1 MEHSNTV
8 VLRDTNEVY
17 AKVDCDPSIAYE
29 LRDVFTFRVP
39 GAEFSPKFRAKLW
52 DGKIYLFNPINKLL
66 YRGHIETVRQ
76 FCEDRGYGFEYAAPP
91 ESTFT
96 LETAES
102 FVKALKPKFE
112 PTEHQMVAFT
122 SAIQNRRRVLVS
134 PTASGKSLII
144 YMLMR
149 FHLLSDRKGLII
161 VPKVQLVEQ
170 LFSDFKEYSE
180 LNNWQAENY
189 IHRIYSGKD
198 KDNPSAKVY
207 ISTWQSLFEMPKK
220 YFEQFDYVIN
230 DEVHL
235 SQAKS
240 LTYILENLTRAADRI
255 GLTGTLSESK
265 THELVITGL
274 FGQVQKVISTRE
286 LMDKNLVSDFKIK
299 CLLLKHPIEA
309 CKAAKDFTFVEEME
323 YLVQSVERNTF
334 ITNLCIS
341 LTGNTLVL
349 FQYVEKHGKILY
361 DMIKE
366 KAGSRRVFLIY
377 GDTDV
382 DVREK
387 IRAIVEKESDAII
400 VASFGTSSTGTNI
413 KNLHNVVF
421 ASPSKSRI
429 RNLQSIGRALRKAD
443 NKSVATLYDIADD
456 LKYKKYQD
464 NYTLKHFEI
473 RIMTYAEEKFD
484 FKIFKLDLAKGIT

>member
-1 MEHSNTV
+1 M
-8 VLRDTNEVY
+8 
-17 AKVDCDPSIAYE
+17 
-29 LRDVFTFRVP
+29 DV
-39 GAEFSPKFRAKLW
+39 K
-52 DGKIYLFNPINKLL
+52 GKIVSIKKIQTPKKVYNL
-66 YRGHIETVRQ
+66 HV
-76 FCEDRGYGFEYAAPP
+76 EDNHNYFA
-91 ESTFT
+91 
-96 LETAES
+96 
-102 FVKALKPKFE
+102 
-112 PTEHQMVAFT
+112 
-122 SAIQNRRRVLVS
+122 N
-134 PTASGKSLII
+134 
-144 YMLMR
+144 
-149 FHLLSDRKGLII
+149 
-161 VPKVQLVEQ
+161 
-170 LFSDFKEYSE
+170 E
-180 LNNWQAENY
+180 LN
-189 IHRIYSGKD
+189 
-198 KDNPSAKVY
+198 
-207 ISTWQSLFEMPKK
+207 IS
-220 YFEQFDYVIN
+220 N
-230 DEVHL
+230 CHL

-240 LTYILENLTRAADRI
+240 LTYILENLTRASDRI

-334 ITNLCIS
+334 ITNLCMS
-341 LTGNTLVL
+341 LSGNTLVL

-366 KAGSRRVFLIY
+366 KAGNRHVFLIY
-377 GDTDV
+377 GDTAV
-382 DVREK
+382 DVREQ

-400 VASFGTSSTGTNI
+400 VASFGTTSTGTNI

-421 ASPSKSRI
+421 ASPAKSRI

-456 LKYKKYQD
+456 LKYKKYAD

-473 RIMTYAEEKFD
+473 RIRTYAEEKFD
-484 FKIFKLDLAKGIT
+484 FKIFKLDLKKGNK